1 MNNAALTILL
11 VEDNPGDQFLIMEL
25 LKTTSLPIEKVLVAE
40 STAEAFIQLEREDI
54 TLILLDLSLPDS
66 DGIDT
71 FTGINNAA
79 PDIPV
84 VILSGTNNTQ
94 IALDAITLGAQDFL
108 LKGEFNEMFLDKTI
122 RYSIERKNHLDAI
135 RLSNERFVLVSK
147 ATKDMVWDWDVI
159 NNKYYRN
166 AEQFDR
172 ILKLP
177 ASYCNLGDGFWKSRV
192 HPDDQNVFARVYSK
206 LVSDHTI
213 NNFQEEYRV
222 LNGEGDY
229 IYVIDKGYVLRDAKG
244 NIIRI
249 LGSLQDITDRKKAE
263 AALLDS
269 EKKYRELFESISAS
283 IFIWRLSDYQILEVN
298 EVSATTYQY
307 SRADLLK
314 KTFLDLHPE
323 EDKES
328 VIHFAQQALLE
339 SSYST
344 TLTWRHFDSAGSELF
359 MQITS
364 NRIEYKGE
372 PCIMATIIDVT
383 EKIQLETKLQI
394 EKEQKN
400 TDITRAV
407 IAAQEKE
414 KESIGRD
421 LHDNINQILASS
433 RLYLGLLLNK
443 LPEHSDK
450 IEQADQLINKAIV
463 EVRSLSHTLIT
474 PTIDDKDLVDNID
487 VMLHAY
493 RQASAIK
500 IKTSFE
506 AFDQTNVSSELKLA
520 IYRIIQEQ
528 MNNILKH
535 AKASTVEVY
544 LESDVDN
551 VTLSVKD
558 NGIGMELSKKSTGIG
573 LLNIR
578 TRASVFNG
586 KVQFESAPDQGVELK
601 VIFRQEVKKIVPIFA
616 N

>member
-1 MNNAALTILL
+1 MNHAALKILL
-11 VEDNPGDQFLIMEL
+11 IEDNPGDQLLITEL
-25 LKTTSLPIEKVLVAE
+25 LKATSLPIEKILLAE
-40 STAEAFIQLEREDI
+40 SAAEAFEKIETEAFSI
-54 TLILLDLSLPDS
+54 ILLDLSLPDS
-66 DGIDT
+66 EGIDT
-71 FTGINNAA
+71 FTAINSAA
-79 PDIPV
+79 HDVPI

-94 IALDAITLGAQDFL
+94 TALDAITLGAQDFL

-147 ATKDMVWDWDVI
+147 ATKDMAWDWDVI
-159 NNKYYRN
+159 NDQYYRN
-166 AEQFDR
+166 AEQFER

-192 HPDDQNVFARVYSK
+192 HPNDRNVFARVYSK
-206 LVSDHTI
+206 LVSDHTL

-229 IYVIDKGYVLRDAKG
+229 IYVKDKGYVLRDPKG

-249 LGSLQDITDRKKAE
+249 IGALQDITERKKAE
-263 AALLDS
+263 AALLNS

-283 IFIWRLSDYQILEVN
+283 IFIWRLSDFQILEVN
-298 EVSATTYQY
+298 EVSASTYRF
-307 SRADLLK
+307 SREDLLEK
-314 KTFLDLHPE
+314 SFLDIHPE
-323 EDKES
+323 EDRES

-339 SSYST
+339 SNYST
-344 TLTWRHFDSAGSELF
+344 TLTWRHLDSYGEELF

-364 NRIEYKGE
+364 NRIEYRGDL
-372 PCIMATIIDVT
+372 CIMATIIDVT
-383 EKIQLETKLQI
+383 EKIRLETKLQI

-400 TDITRAV
+400 TEITRAV

-443 LPEHSDK
+443 LPEHSEK

-463 EVRSLSHTLIT
+463 EVRSLSHTLIA

-493 RQASAIK
+493 RQASDIK

-506 AFDQTNVSSELKLA
+506 AFDQTNISSELKLA

-535 AKASTVEVY
+535 SKASTVEVY

-558 NGIGMELSKKSTGIG
+558 NGIGMEVTKKSKGVG
-573 LLNIR
+573 LLNIK

-586 KVQFESAPDQGVELK
+586 KVQFESAPEQGVELK
-601 VIFRQEVKKIVPIFA
+601 VIFKQEAQKIVPIFA

>member
-1 MNNAALTILL
+1 
-11 VEDNPGDQFLIMEL
+11 
-25 LKTTSLPIEKVLVAE
+25 
-40 STAEAFIQLEREDI
+40 
-54 TLILLDLSLPDS
+54 
-66 DGIDT
+66 
-71 FTGINNAA
+71 
-79 PDIPV
+79 
-84 VILSGTNNTQ
+84 
-94 IALDAITLGAQDFL
+94 
-108 LKGEFNEMFLDKTI
+108 
-122 RYSIERKNHLDAI
+122 
-135 RLSNERFVLVSK
+135 
-147 ATKDMVWDWDVI
+147 
-159 NNKYYRN
+159 
-166 AEQFDR
+166 
-172 ILKLP
+172 
-177 ASYCNLGDGFWKSRV
+177 
-192 HPDDQNVFARVYSK
+192 
-206 LVSDHTI
+206 
-213 NNFQEEYRV
+213 
-222 LNGEGDY
+222 
-229 IYVIDKGYVLRDAKG
+229 
-244 NIIRI
+244 
-249 LGSLQDITDRKKAE
+249 
-263 AALLDS
+263 
-269 EKKYRELFESISAS
+269 
-283 IFIWRLSDYQILEVN
+283 
-298 EVSATTYQY
+298 
-307 SRADLLK
+307 
-314 KTFLDLHPE
+314 LDLHPE

-339 SSYST
+339 SNYSR
-344 TLTWRHFDSAGSELF
+344 TLTWRHLDSYGGELF
-359 MQITS
+359 MEITS
-364 NRIEYKGE
+364 NRIEYNGE

-506 AFDQTNVSSELKLA
+506 AFDQSNVSSELKLA

-586 KVQFESAPDQGVELK
+586 KVQFESAPQQGVELK

>member
-1 MNNAALTILL
+1 MADMNNVSLTILL
-11 VEDNPGDQFLIMEL
+11 VEDNPGDQLLIMEL
-25 LKTTSLPIEKVLVAE
+25 LKETSLPVKKVLLAE
-40 STAEAFIQLEREDI
+40 SAEAAFEQLNTEQVS
-54 TLILLDLSLPDS
+54 LILLDLSLPDS
-66 DGIDT
+66 SGIDS
-71 FTGINNAA
+71 FIAINNAA
-79 PDIPV
+79 PDVPV
-84 VILSGTNNTQ
+84 IILSGSNNTQ
-94 IALDAITLGAQDFL
+94 TALEAITLGAQDFL

-159 NNKYYRN
+159 NDKYYRN
-166 AEQFDR
+166 AEQFEK
-172 ILKLP
+172 IVKLP

-192 HPDDQNVFARVYSK
+192 HPNDKDVFDKVFTL
-206 LVSDHTI
+206 LVSDHSI

-222 LNGEGDY
+222 LNGEGEY
-229 IYVIDKGYVLRDAKG
+229 IYVKDKGHVIRDSKG
-244 NIIRI
+244 NIVRI
-249 LGSLQDITDRKKAE
+249 IGALQDVTERKKAE
-263 AALLDS
+263 AALRNS

-298 EVSATTYQY
+298 EVSASTYRY
-307 SRADLLK
+307 SKVDLLNK
-314 KTFLDLHPE
+314 SFLDLHPD

-328 VIHFAQQALLE
+328 VIQFAQQALLQ
-339 SSYST
+339 SSYSA
-344 TLTWRHFDSAGSELF
+344 TLTWRHIDSEGAELF

-364 NRIEYKGE
+364 NRIEFKGD
-372 PCIMATIIDVT
+372 PCIMSTLIDVT
-383 EKIQLETKLQI
+383 EKIRLETKLQI

-400 TDITRAV
+400 IEITRAV

-414 KESIGRD
+414 KENIGRD

-443 LPEHSDK
+443 VPDYSDK

-463 EVRSLSHTLIT
+463 EVRSLSHTLIA
-474 PTIDDKDLVDNID
+474 PTVDDKDLLDNLD
-487 VMLHAY
+487 VMLHSY
-493 RQASAIK
+493 RQASNFK

-506 AFDQTNVSSELKLA
+506 AFDQTIVSSELKLA

-535 AKASTVEVY
+535 AQASIVEIY
-544 LESDVDN
+544 LESDEDK

-558 NGIGMELSKKSTGIG
+558 NGIGMEVSKKSVGLG

-586 KVQFESAPDQGVELK
+586 KVQFESAPDKGVELK
-601 VIFRQEVKKIVPIFA
+601 VIFSLEVQ
-616 N
+616 